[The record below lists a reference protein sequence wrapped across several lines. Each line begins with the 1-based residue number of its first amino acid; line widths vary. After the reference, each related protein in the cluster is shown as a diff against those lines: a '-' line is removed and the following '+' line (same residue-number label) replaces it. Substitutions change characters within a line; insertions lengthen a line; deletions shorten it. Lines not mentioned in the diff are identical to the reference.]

1 MLKKSLI
8 ISSIFCLIVL
18 VSSTVFGTNF
28 VNDTRTGLQNMGNGI
43 KNVVEDV
50 TNSAKDV
57 KNDMTNTEN
66 NAENK
71 AGNDAKDMGQMTN
84 EGYTATRTDAITNTT
99 TTNNTLIWTILAIA
113 GAIIVALV
121 WYYALQTNKDDRNNH
136 E

>member
-28 VNDTRTGLQNMGNGI
+28 VNDTKSGLQNMGNGI
-43 KNVVEDV
+43 KNVVQDV

-66 NAENK
+66 NVENK
-71 AGNDAKDMGQMTN
+71 VDNGAKDMEGMTDG
-84 EGYTATRTDAITNTT
+84 GYTATRTDATTDAT
-99 TTNNTLIWTILAIA
+99 TTNNTLVWVVLAIA

-121 WYYALQTNKDDRNNH
+121 WYYALQTNKDNRNNH

>member
-28 VNDTRTGLQNMGNGI
+28 VNDTKTGLQNMGNGI

-57 KNDMTNTEN
+57 KNDMTKTEN
-66 NAENK
+66 NVENK
-71 AGNDAKDMGQMTN
+71 VDNGAKDMEGMTDG
-84 EGYTATRTDAITNTT
+84 GYTATRTDSTT
-99 TTNNTLIWTILAIA
+99 TGYTTNNATVWIILAIA
-113 GAIIVALV
+113 GAIIVGLV
-121 WYYALQTNKDDRNNH
+121 WYYAMQTENRNNDH
-136 E
+136 Q